1 MFATVKKFMGH
12 VVPGVA
18 RPLAILWNQV
28 IGFFFLVL
36 AVVPAPGTVSRIKA
50 GGITPGVVLSIVF
63 MAIMGGFGISSFW
76 RARRISRS

>member
-1 MFATVKKFMGH
+1 MGN
-12 VVPGVA
+12 VIPGVA

-28 IGFFFLVL
+28 IGFFFLAL
-36 AVVPAPGTVSRIKA
+36 AVIPAPGTISRIRA
-50 GGITPGVVLSIVF
+50 SGIAPGVVLAIVF